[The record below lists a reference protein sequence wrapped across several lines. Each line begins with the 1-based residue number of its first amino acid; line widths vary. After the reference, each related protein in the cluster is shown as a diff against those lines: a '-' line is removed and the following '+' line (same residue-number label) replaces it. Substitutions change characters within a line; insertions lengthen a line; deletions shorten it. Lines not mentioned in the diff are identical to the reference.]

1 MDDEYRMR
9 KGKGKGHPTRQYRAR
24 TPPPTAKMIA
34 MGRLQKPAHRDD
46 DADWRGSKNRV
57 NSSGALR
64 TERLGV
70 KGAGKE
76 GDGGAKGGQGV
87 QEVKEAQER
96 NSRNN
101 QVQQIP
107 AIPATE
113 MTTDELE
120 LLPDARETEPHT
132 DTPEL
137 DEDSESDNAVP
148 SFFFDSS
155 P

>member
-1 MDDEYRMR
+1 
-9 KGKGKGHPTRQYRAR
+9 
-24 TPPPTAKMIA
+24 MIA